1 MSEYSRQ
8 IVREREAAEPALVAA
23 LAAEGFRL
31 DSVLVVRFLDTNEGA
46 RWFYRQHE
54 ELGYIVTPFDGC
66 VPRDR
71 QDLHA
76 YAVREFGADCAL
88 IY

>member
-1 MSEYSRQ
+1 MSEYSQ
-8 IVREREAAEPALVAA
+8 SLVREREASDPGLVAA
-23 LAAEGFRL
+23 LAAEGFKL
-31 DSVLVVRFLDTNEGA
+31 DAVLVVRFLDANESS
-46 RWFYRQHE
+46 RWFRRQHE
-54 ELGYIVTPFDGC
+54 EIGYIVTPFDGN

-71 QDLHA
+71 ADLHA